1 MKRKLLTHYFLF
13 ITIFTFSQFNVI
25 VEDSTNNHIY
35 SHILKDTINNISI
48 LNGSTDNMGNRGI
61 SIIKTDSLGDI
72 INEVF
77 YSKNGELWYEGYSY
91 SSIFYKNKTISIL
104 QKENNISIPCIIAFN
119 NNYDSLYSKAFIFD
133 TLGAKFFGIQK
144 TYSNG
149 IILAG
154 QKSIGA
160 GDGYAY
166 LLKINSSNDTI
177 WSKIIN
183 DQLDNMLGNKI
194 IETYDSSLISIGFT
208 FIGNSIYKQ
217 DWYILKTDSLGNL
230 KWWLHPGNPNL
241 NDGSAADIIQTKDS
255 CYVVVG
261 GKAVYRDANG
271 EKFDGHIMK
280 IDRNGNILWDKTYRK
295 RLLESPY
302 DSVYCFFNSIVELDD
317 GGFIVAANEQIQMGG
332 GHYNSVLYLFDSNGD
347 TLKTKHYCTRCE
359 YTTGGIPTQEFPTT
373 IKKIDDGSFLI
384 GGWGT
389 FVYIFNHPYEQQMFL
404 IKTDQFGC
412 DGTEEI
418 CDTLTTANTLKTKQ
432 QNMLLYPNPAKESI
446 TINLSENNNNK
457 EITIYDI
464 YGRKLKQIKYVIVRN
479 SEAISINVSNLQSGV
494 YILKVGEN
502 VAKFIKE

>member
-1 MKRKLLTHYFLF
+1 MKTKIIISLLLLF
-13 ITIFTFSQFNVI
+13 ATLSFSQFNVI
-25 VEDSTNNHIY
+25 VEDSSDNHLYTQTIV
-35 SHILKDTINNISI
+35 KDSNYIMLS
-48 LNGSTDNMGNRGI
+48 GAGDNYGNRGF
-61 SIIKTDSLGDI
+61 SFIKTNSTGNI
-72 INEVF
+72 ISEKM
-77 YSKNGELWYEGYSY
+77 YSKSGESWYEG
-91 SSIFYKNKTISIL
+91 
-104 QKENNISIPCIIAFN
+104 FN
-119 NNYDSLYSKAFIFD
+119 NSFNPEIMVLSGFKFTDKTRGVVRFFNSNYDTIFTKTLFYD
-133 TLGAKFFGIQK
+133 TLITAFYTNCK
-144 TYSNG
+144 TYNNNFVVGGLIGDDESTNICGCVVKYNMNG
-149 IILAG
+149 DTLWL
-154 QKSIGA
+154 KKYIGIS
-160 GDGYAY
+160 DF
-166 LLKINSSNDTI
+166 
-177 WSKIIN
+177 
-183 DQLDNMLGNKI
+183 LGKKI
-194 IETYDSSLISIGFT
+194 IETYDSSLISIGFVFT
-208 FIGNSIYKQ
+208 GSSIYRQ
-217 DWYILKTDSLGNL
+217 DWCILKTDSLGNL

-241 NDGSAADIIQTKDS
+241 NDGSVADIIQTKDS

-261 GKAVYRDANG
+261 GKAVYRDSGG

-464 YGRKLKQIKYVIVRN
+464 YGRKLKQIKYVIASN